1 LAPDAKSQVLEQ
13 VWNSRGT
20 LVSAQASV
28 WRFSLSFHKGMKS
41 AVLGSRD
48 EKLKIGHFLHESFD
62 APEDRSTLEIKD
74 R

>member
-1 LAPDAKSQVLEQ
+1 
-13 VWNSRGT
+13 
-20 LVSAQASV
+20 
-28 WRFSLSFHKGMKS
+28 MKS

-48 EKLKIGHFLHESFD
+48 EKLKIGHFLREGFD